1 MEALSDTDYSSES
14 SGKSHVFV
22 LVGDYIFRCDLQG
35 KIISRPIT
43 TCGCS
48 KLLIQRNY
56 MERPKTTNNHLQL
69 PTKYSTITS
78 KTSTATHKQSN
89 TILNKR

>member
-1 MEALSDTDYSSES
+1 MEALSDPDYFMES

-22 LVGDYIFRCDLQG
+22 LVGDYIFRCDVQG

-48 KLLIQRNY
+48 KLLIHRNY
-56 MERPKTTNNHLQL
+56 MERP
-69 PTKYSTITS
+69 
-78 KTSTATHKQSN
+78 TST
-89 TILNKR
+89 